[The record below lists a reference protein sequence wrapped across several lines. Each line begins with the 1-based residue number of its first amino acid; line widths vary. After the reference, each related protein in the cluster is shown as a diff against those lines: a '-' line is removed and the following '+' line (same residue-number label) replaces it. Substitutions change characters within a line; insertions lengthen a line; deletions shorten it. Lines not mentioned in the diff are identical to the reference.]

1 MVANLKDTCSE
12 ILSLDKSIRFAGVA
26 NMMGKV
32 VAQEFRKDVTPL
44 LSFEEVE
51 SSAIKS
57 ILRMRTR
64 EDYEARL
71 GRAIYTF
78 TLYEK
83 IKRASILLEHRDY
96 ALLMVSFDKQ
106 ANHEDIILKKI
117 LPVIQRERGLSRSVN
132 KVGFKIT
139 TCKAV
144 SLKLNA
150 SKEN

>member
-117 LPVIQRERGLSRSVN
+117 LPVIQREGLVKKRQ
-132 KVGFKIT
+132 
-139 TCKAV
+139 
-144 SLKLNA
+144 
-150 SKEN
+150 